1 MVRQSKTEAES
12 CWDDES
18 SVETDEK
25 CEKYLQSKQKP
36 ARADA
41 TPEEEDEDEVDE
53 DIDEEEDDDAVDEDD
68 EEVDEE
74 DEDDEDADADDAEA
88 LGTDPEIDSA
98 DTTPTEASIT
108 EATNP
113 RGEKMA
119 KKSVTGAKTKA
130 EHIREVIAAKKAAG
144 AELRPRDIIAALEKR
159 GVEVNASQVS
169 ITMRAMGIPAMRKG
183 GGAKP
188 KTAKTVTHEAPA
200 ETKRATLKLKAPV
213 SEPSVNGA
221 MHAIDE
227 QIGAAADFIHAV
239 GGYERAVSLLNL
251 CNKVS
256 SRV

>member
-18 SVETDEK
+18 SVADEK

-41 TPEEEDEDEVDE
+41 TPEEDEEEVDE
-53 DIDEEEDDDAVDEDD
+53 DIDEEEDDVDEDD
-68 EEVDEE
+68 EEVDE
-74 DEDDEDADADDAEA
+74 DDEEADADEAEA
-88 LGTDPEIDSA
+88 IGTDPEIDSE
-98 DTTPTEASIT
+98 DTTPTDAST
-108 EATNP
+108 KEATNP

-119 KKSVTGAKTKA
+119 KKSMTGAKTKA

-188 KTAKTVTHEAPA
+188 KTAKPVTHEAPA